1 MTILLVL
8 ASILLSAVAQV
19 VLKFGMTTGQ
29 VRAAIES
36 KDVHQTIPA
45 IATSPY
51 ILIGMTAFGLSALLW
66 LFVLSR
72 IPLSTA
78 YPMMALG
85 IVLTV
90 LAGRFL
96 LLEPISASKAVGVG
110 LIIVGVVLVGSKA

>member
-1 MTILLVL
+1 MTIVLVL
-8 ASILLSAVAQV
+8 ASIVLSAVAQV

-29 VRAAIES
+29 VRAAIAG
-36 KDVHQTIPA
+36 KDVHQTILA
-45 IATSPY
+45 IATSPH

-96 LLEPISASKAVGVG
+96 LLEPISASKALGVG
-110 LIIVGVVLVGSKA
+110 LIVVGVVLVGSKA